1 VGAPGLWLV
10 NEYLG
15 LKLGHVLRS
24 WSLMETAISVVGL
37 ARVLLLNLI
46 L

>member
-1 VGAPGLWLV
+1 MALAADERSASNGVLI
-10 NEYLG
+10 
-15 LKLGHVLRS
+15 LKS

-37 ARVLLLNLI
+37 ACVLLLNLI